1 MEKIEH
7 PHENIAQIMKRFR
20 DKLQQDCRIHVK
32 ITCSVGI
39 YATNESCEF
48 QEYYKYADEALYE
61 TKRRGKDGYTL
72 RVKGESETE
81 KGAARF

>member
-1 MEKIEH
+1 MR
-7 PHENIAQIMKRFR
+7 AVSFR
-20 DKLQQDCRIHVK
+20 K
-32 ITCSVGI
+32 
-39 YATNESCEF
+39 
-48 QEYYKYADEALYE
+48 YYKYADEALYE